1 MKKKSICLLPE
12 AASLGGPRTFQ
23 RNLITWAA
31 GNPEIDIHFDAN
43 REDIDAFLVIG
54 APKKYFKRLLDACR
68 HGIPVVHRLN
78 GMNWVHRQR
87 SESLKYSLHSET
99 ANLAIAFYRH
109 FVCSKIVYQSPFCE
123 QRWNRVYG
131 KVNKPTTV
139 IFNGTD
145 VQRFCPGENAPDFT
159 DRIDF
164 LLAEGSFRYGM
175 DFGLDVAAELALG
188 LSERFTQPVCM
199 HVAGK
204 TDPASEARIQ
214 ERLKESGGM
223 VSAVF
228 EGILPREQLISLERN
243 AAFFFSS
250 EINAACPNAVIEAM
264 ACGAPIIGFDTG
276 ALKDVSGDAGIIVPY
291 GADPWKL
298 QPPLTAP
305 LIDAA
310 EKLIL
315 ENESYRRAARTRA
328 ASVFPVEKMAE
339 AYVEFCLS

>member
-1 MKKKSICLLPE
+1 M
-12 AASLGGPRTFQ
+12 
-23 RNLITWAA
+23 
-31 GNPEIDIHFDAN
+31 
-43 REDIDAFLVIG
+43 IG